1 MTPTPRDIV
10 AELRQGRL
18 IRLADETG
26 VSLAC
31 DPGHAEAVEHL
42 LNVRKDLVPAPL
54 PTILISDSGQLNL
67 YVRPIPDV
75 AWDLIDFTEM
85 PLTVLLYNSINLPE
99 AFRLQVPVRKT
110 LSESVRKLIGAF
122 GRGLLT
128 LPFEDAEWPVGL
140 AKPPISWGE
149 LPAKIQLP
157 RIMELGPKGEV
168 AFLRK

>member
-10 AELRQGRL
+10 AELRQGKL

-31 DPGHAEAVEHL
+31 DPNHGEAVQHL
-42 LNVRKDLVPAPL
+42 LDVRKDLVPTPL
-54 PTILISDSGQLNL
+54 PTILIADSGQLNL

-75 AWDLIDFTEM
+75 AWDLIDFAEK
-85 PLTVLLYNSINLPE
+85 PLTVLLSNGVNLPD
-99 AFRLQVPVRKT
+99 AFRAQVPVRKT

-122 GRGLLT
+122 GRGILT
-128 LPFEDAEWPVGL
+128 LPFETVDWPVGL
-140 AKPPISWGE
+140 SKPLVSWGE
-149 LPAKIQLP
+149 LPATIQLP
-157 RIMELGPKGEV
+157 RVMELGSKGEV